1 MVLSIGE
8 RNEMGDEQWTAARM
22 AAEEI
27 DALLAHR
34 LAPVVYLKE
43 APSIQELA
51 AVIQKQQGWQ
61 PIETAPKDEP
71 LWLAGPSL
79 VDEDYNRKGVVE
91 GYWLDDLGWMGAIWN
106 NEQDYWESQQ
116 INPTHWMA
124 IPDPPTEEAEN
135 GQA

>member
-1 MVLSIGE
+1 M
-8 RNEMGDEQWTAARM
+8 NDPTAMR

-27 DALLAHR
+27 DEILSRR
-34 LAPVVYLKE
+34 LPPDIYIKFTPAN
-43 APSIQELA
+43 QEIA
-51 AVIQKQQGWQ
+51 AVISSHYLGKWF

-116 INPTHWMA
+116 VNPTHWMP
-124 IPDPPTEEAEN
+124 IPQPPIEAAASTEE
-135 GQA
+135 GGGDG